1 MREIGKRKR
10 KEKEERGKRKEKEE
24 RGNRKRK
31 EKEERERGKRK
42 SEEKEERVRK
52 KRSEEEREGAL
63 SLSLSLAC
71 YPFPLKFSI
80 SSHPGCQD
88 ATIKGTLSDGMD
100 GWIYRGSGSA
110 RSSGGTHP
118 SRSMSMSMS
127 DGAKFLAL
135 IDKCFPKNVP
145 IGATSKSPT
154 SHAPT

>member
-1 MREIGKRKR
+1 MRKR
-10 KEKEERGKRKEKEE
+10 KEKDEKE

-52 KRSEEEREGAL
+52 KRSEEERERGLSLSL

-88 ATIKGTLSDGMD
+88 ATINATLHIILNSSWKILHRGV
-100 GWIYRGSGSA
+100 GWRW
-110 RSSGGTHP
+110 
-118 SRSMSMSMS
+118 
-127 DGAKFLAL
+127 
-135 IDKCFPKNVP
+135 
-145 IGATSKSPT
+145 KSF
-154 SHAPT
+154 SV